1 MQKRTRA
8 PKAPKPSHRAPAE
21 PTKPDGAVAPL
32 AGPEGAGPTELLLR
46 ASRLLGDLTVRRM
59 RAQFPGFRASHGRLL
74 PLLDAG
80 TARLTE
86 LSQRLGVSKQAAG
99 QLVEELESEGLLQRE
114 ADPADRRAR
123 RVRLTPR
130 GKRIVAD
137 VRELHA
143 SFDAALDARLG
154 AGDRAAVVA
163 AMLELSRWAEG
174 AGAAFESSVE

>member
-1 MQKRTRA
+1 MQKTPRA
-8 PKAPKPSHRAPAE
+8 PKAPKPSPRVPAE
-21 PTKPDGAVAPL
+21 PEAATAPGAQ
-32 AGPEGAGPTELLLR
+32 GASPTELLLH
-46 ASRLLGDLTVRRM
+46 ASRLVGDLTVRRM
-59 RAQFPGFRASHGRLL
+59 RAQFPGFRASLGRLL

-80 TARLTE
+80 TARLTD

-123 RVRLTPR
+123 RVRLTAR

-143 SFDAALDARLG
+143 SFDAALSARLG
-154 AGDRAAVVA
+154 AGDRATVVA

-174 AGAAFESSVE
+174 AGAALEPSVE